1 MINVICFKNIY
12 FLRKKPELA
21 FYSDKLKLILAGKFV
36 QGTDYFFLAVP
47 PPARL
52 TVPPFLRFATPPFLA
67 TKLTGVRTPLVG
79 RTGNP

>member
-1 MINVICFKNIY
+1 MIDVIRFKNIY

-21 FYSDKLKLILAGKFV
+21 FYSDKLQLILAGKFV

-52 TVPPFLRFATPPFLA
+52 TVPPFLAVKPKDP
-67 TKLTGVRTPLVG
+67 TGVRAPLDSALLWA
-79 RTGNP
+79 